1 MRTLRRIVLA
11 FFLLHVMGCATQSP
25 SIAPEPHGPPADV
38 YLLPVDDFSF
48 EFTDLLARKLS
59 EELKI
64 RVRASLPMGI
74 GDISPLPRNSQ
85 LAIEDLIARAHGVGQ
100 RLDSTNEKLV
110 VIALTTRDINYRS
123 QSLRFLFAS
132 SNKATHTSVISVA
145 RMFASTSKVEGTQ
158 AQVAFRIYKMVK
170 RTIGEQYFGLPRSA
184 DLSDIMYA
192 PIMSLEDIDAMG
204 FDYRR

>member
-1 MRTLRRIVLA
+1 MSLREIVLA
-11 FFLLHVMGCATQSP
+11 FFLLQVTGCATQSP
-25 SIAPEPHGPPADV
+25 ATTPETLGPPTDV

-64 RVRASLPMGI
+64 KVRASLPIGI
-74 GDISPLPRNSQ
+74 GDISPLPKNSQ
-85 LAIEDLIARAHGVGQ
+85 LAIEDLIARAHNVGL
-100 RLDSTNEKLV
+100 RLDNTNEKLV

-132 SNKATHTSVISVA
+132 SNKATRTSVISIA
-145 RMFASTSKVEGTQ
+145 RMLASTSKVEGTQ
-158 AQVAFRIYKMVK
+158 AQVAIRIYKMVK
-170 RTIGEQYFGLPRSA
+170 RTIGEQYFGFPRSA
-184 DLSDIMYA
+184 DLSDILYA

-204 FDYRR
+204 FDYKR